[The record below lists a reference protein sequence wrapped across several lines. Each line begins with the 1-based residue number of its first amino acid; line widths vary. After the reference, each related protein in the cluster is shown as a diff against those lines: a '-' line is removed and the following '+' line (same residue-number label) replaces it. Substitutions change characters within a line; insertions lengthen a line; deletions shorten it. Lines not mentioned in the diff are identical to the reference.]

1 MMEILSVGMRKRRR
15 EEEEEKE
22 EEIISP
28 GCSPEFKRA
37 KPQGDL
43 RGTSTPT
50 AEEPVPEGEPWNTL
64 TNLADALQTFREYG
78 EECYLYK
85 KGLEGGYQLENFL
98 ENQKEINPTSWN
110 HITTLMINVHR
121 YLRLDFQTLC
131 LGINFLERYVSC
143 TPTDPDTLTRA
154 GATCLYMAYKV
165 AELRYPLPPKLFLPL
180 FDYRM
185 TPAEMRHLERTI
197 LRKLLF
203 RLGVPTIDFFLEHFS
218 LLRLTNQEECSPAQL
233 TRAAKALTAARG
245 IAALCLN
252 QHQDF
257 YMHQPSLMALCCLNV
272 ADKLFHYNNPVK
284 VAPTDYPEHQI
295 EECMEKI
302 CHLVTIGHYFLHPL
316 LPGVYPEIFPAFNPP
331 TTRPAATPK
340 DINSPGV
347 RTPEQ
352 ERGQHLPEGRERTP
366 EVATT
371 SRDTAGSQHVE
382 MAERSSHSQDM
393 EGAGYVLH
401 NTYWPTDPYGQVYW
415 HPYMPPVPY
424 WHPYMPPVSYWHPY
438 MHSLPYGYPFPY
450 W

>member
-393 EGAGYVLH
+393 EGAGYVLYMH
-401 NTYWPTDPYGQVYW
+401 PYMPTPPYW

>member
-1 MMEILSVGMRKRRR
+1 MSNHLPPLLDLTLDAITRWKAKKRKRRR
-15 EEEEEKE
+15 EEEEEQE

-98 ENQKEINPTSWN
+98 ENQKEINAASWN

-143 TPTDPDTLTRA
+143 TPTDPDTLTRV

-233 TRAAKALTAARG
+233 TRAAKSLTAARG

-257 YMHQPSLMALCCLNV
+257 YMHKPSLMALCCLNV
-272 ADKLFHYNNPVK
+272 ADKIYDYNNPVRPTAQPRRPAK
-284 VAPTDYPEHQI
+284 ARHTGSVPAPTRSSGIPYAEA
-295 EECMEKI
+295 
-302 CHLVTIGHYFLHPL
+302 GHSLLLRDNHPL
-316 LPGVYPEIFPAFNPP
+316 PRTATNPSVKRTVLPPILM
-331 TTRPAATPK
+331 
-340 DINSPGV
+340 
-347 RTPEQ
+347 RT
-352 ERGQHLPEGRERTP
+352 LYT
-366 EVATT
+366 
-371 SRDTAGSQHVE
+371 
-382 MAERSSHSQDM
+382 
-393 EGAGYVLH
+393 L
-401 NTYWPTDPYGQVYW
+401 
-415 HPYMPPVPY
+415 
-424 WHPYMPPVSYWHPY
+424 
-438 MHSLPYGYPFPY
+438 
-450 W
+450 